1 MNTSTSIRLGH
12 LPASAILPGFHVSI
26 NDRVIG
32 EVSEVTISGENEQ
45 RLYGLTINGSQVALK
60 PRDPVALIKPF
71 QVMLEPGDV
80 NRSAQTLAA
89 LSFLDTVN
97 SSGGVYDRDG
107 NLDIAEDDDDDSWID
122 LAEAAKMTYETLLS
136 LNNPYACLIVTDVI
150 DQ

>member
-26 NDRVIG
+26 NDRLIG

-45 RLYGLTINGSQVALK
+45 RLYGLTISGEQVALK
-60 PRDPVALIKPF
+60 PRDPVTLIKPF
-71 QVMLEPGDV
+71 QIMLEPAEV
-80 NRSAQTLAA
+80 SRSAQTLAA
-89 LSFLDTVN
+89 LSFLDTIN
-97 SSGGVYDRDG
+97 NSGGVFDRYG
-107 NLDIAEDDDDDSWID
+107 NLDMTEDDDGFSWID

-150 DQ
+150 D